1 MTVERTHGGHLTRY
15 ALHDDGALVCELTF
29 GGPTREQ
36 ASWKILLPGPDGT
49 EGVYAA
55 ERLLTPGGEQLRAW
69 LAPIVGAGHAPPSPP
84 PWMPNRRTIPAGSRN
99 PKLGTIV
106 RPSIVHRMQVI
117 AGGAAHG
124 HGHRAG

>member
-69 LAPIVGAGHAPPSPP
+69 LAPIVGAGHAATLAAAVDAEPPHDSSWQPHP
-84 PWMPNRRTIPAGSRN
+84 
-99 PKLGTIV
+99 
-106 RPSIVHRMQVI
+106 
-117 AGGAAHG
+117 
-124 HGHRAG
+124 

>member
-36 ASWKILLPGPDGT
+36 ASWKILLPGPMAPKMSTPPSGSLRS
-49 EGVYAA
+49 AA
-55 ERLLTPGGEQLRAW
+55 SSSGPGW
-69 LAPIVGAGHAPPSPP
+69 PPSWAPGMPPPSPP

-106 RPSIVHRMQVI
+106 RPSTVHRMQVI